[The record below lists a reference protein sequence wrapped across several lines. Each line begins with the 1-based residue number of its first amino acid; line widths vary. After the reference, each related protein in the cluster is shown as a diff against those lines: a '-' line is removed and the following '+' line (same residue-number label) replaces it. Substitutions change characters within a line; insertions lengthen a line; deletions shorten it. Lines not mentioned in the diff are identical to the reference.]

1 MGYMYKA
8 KEGHGGVEGSCDL
21 FAARAHDIFQYQE

>member
-8 KEGHGGVEGSCDL
+8 KEGQGGVEGSCDL
-21 FAARAHDIFQYQE
+21 FAARAHVILEYRE